1 MKNKFDW
8 LKQLRRCQNMSTLDT
23 VSVRIMAKLA
33 AKEKEH
39 FQLALDHRK
48 AEIVM
53 NQYYDH
59 VPVSVWKYVE

>member
-1 MKNKFDW
+1 
-8 LKQLRRCQNMSTLDT
+8 MSTLDT
-23 VSVRIMAKLA
+23 MSERIMVKLA
-33 AKEKEH
+33 TKEKEY

-59 VPVSVWKYVE
+59 VPVSAWKYVE